1 MRVSGVNGVSF
12 VCLSVCL
19 CVCLSLCAD
28 VADMCS
34 AACFP
39 GQCVCVS
46 CVFSPY
52 FIHDMR
58 IHVHHI
64 THAHSMYVRIYM

>member
-1 MRVSGVNGVSF
+1 VRVSGVNGVSF
-12 VCLSVCL
+12 ECLSVCL

-39 GQCVCVS
+39 GHPVLPQNRMT
-46 CVFSPY
+46 PLLL
-52 FIHDMR
+52 
-58 IHVHHI
+58 
-64 THAHSMYVRIYM
+64 

>member
-39 GQCVCVS
+39 GYPVLPQNRMT
-46 CVFSPY
+46 PLLL
-52 FIHDMR
+52 
-58 IHVHHI
+58 
-64 THAHSMYVRIYM
+64 